1 MATGRV
7 LKKLFAV
14 SALAG
19 ALLVAAPVEARDRDH
34 GHGDRYSHYDR
45 HGGHGWGGHYR
56 ERHHGG
62 HHDGH
67 WGHHRRHW
75 GHHGGYYG
83 HGGGFGYYAPRHY
96 APPRY
101 YNNYHRHHRGCGH
114 VGYHDDALI
123 HFLVDYARY
132 D

>member
-7 LKKLFAV
+7 LKKLIAM

-19 ALLVAAPVEARDRDH
+19 ALLLAAPVEARDRHH
-34 GHGDRYSHYDR
+34 GHGDRYDH
-45 HGGHGWGGHYR
+45 HGGHGWGGHHRY
-56 ERHHGG
+56 RHHGG
-62 HHDGH
+62 HHG
-67 WGHHRRHW
+67 GHHGRHW
-75 GHHGGYYG
+75 GHHGGHYG
-83 HGGGFGYYAPRHY
+83 HGWGYY

-101 YNNYHRHHRGCGH
+101 HYYDRGWGRM
-114 VGYHDDALI
+114 GYHDDALV